1 MKFRDFE
8 DIVSNARIG
17 RYLTAMAGNSKKT
30 MTLYRL
36 NLRLSQEFFTV
47 VSCLEIALRN
57 KIDRHYSAIHGVDWL
72 RDSAQGTG
80 FFNQPICGITPRIVN
95 TAMSRLN
102 PYSHQKLLAEM
113 DFGFWR
119 YMFGRHQYFAGGQTL
134 LAIFPNRPPSTPHQ
148 QYNHSYVFAELE
160 KINMLRNR
168 LAHHEPICFANGQA
182 VKNTTYARQ
191 HYTQILE
198 LFRWM
203 NINEQALLYGLDH
216 IETVADQIDAL

>member
-1 MKFRDFE
+1 M
-8 DIVSNARIG
+8 G
-17 RYLTAMAGNSKKT
+17 RYLQAANGDTRKS

-36 NLRLSQEFFTV
+36 NLQLSQEFFTV

-57 KIDRHYSAIHGVDWL
+57 AVDKHYTHQHGADWL
-72 RDSAQGTG
+72 RDSAQGNG
-80 FFNQPICGITPRIVN
+80 FFNQPNCGKTPQIVN
-95 TAMSRLN
+95 KAMARLN

-119 YMFGRHQYFAGGQTL
+119 YTFGRHQYFAGGQTL
-134 LAIFPNRPPSTPHQ
+134 LAIFPNRPTSTPQQ

-168 LAHHEPICFANGQA
+168 LAHHEPICFANGAA
-182 VKNTTYARQ
+182 VKDTTYARQ
-191 HYTQILE
+191 QYSQILE

-203 NINEQALLYGLDH
+203 NIDEKALLYGLDH
-216 IETVADQIDAL
+216 IETVANEIDAL